1 MQKRNEEL
9 TFKVG
14 QLTCITDTDED
25 NAKRLMRI
33 TATKGVTEA
42 LAVVEK
48 WAPEV
53 VANDEHCSLA
63 KRPGNVTNL
72 DMMKSFVLDVVS
84 YMIAIIVCVK
94 IGITTF
100 AGGYS
105 AASIIVVLVLCFG
118 FALASKYLSNRSS
131 K

>member
-1 MQKRNEEL
+1 MQ
-9 TFKVG
+9 
-14 QLTCITDTDED
+14 
-25 NAKRLMRI
+25 I

-42 LAVVEK
+42 LAVVET

-53 VANDEHCSLA
+53 VANDGNCPLA
-63 KRPGNVTNL
+63 KRHGKVTNL
-72 DMMKSFVLDVVS
+72 DMMKSFVRDVVS
-84 YMIAIIVCVK
+84 YIIAIIVCEK

-100 AGGYS
+100 GGGYS
-105 AASIIVVLVLCFG
+105 AASIIAVIVACFG